1 MRIVVHEGN
10 LRLRLP
16 VPLRLASLAA
26 NLVPE
31 IAFVKM
37 RASIPEPF
45 RELVT
50 KDYFKMIVR
59 DCTSV
64 LRQYK
69 GLEIVRV
76 EAKDGTYVSIRI

>member
-1 MRIVVHEGN
+1 MRVIVHEGN

-16 VPLRLASLAA
+16 IPLRLASLAV

-31 IAFVKM
+31 VAFVKM
-37 RASIPEPF
+37 RESVSEPF
-45 RELVT
+45 RELLT
-50 KDYFKMIVR
+50 KESFKVIVR
-59 DCTSV
+59 DCVSV

-69 GLEIVRV
+69 GLEIVHV

>member
-1 MRIVVHEGN
+1 
-10 LRLRLP
+10 
-16 VPLRLASLAA
+16 
-26 NLVPE
+26 
-31 IAFVKM
+31 M
-37 RASIPEPF
+37 RASVPEPF

-69 GLEIVRV
+69 GLEIVHV

>member
-1 MRIVVHEGN
+1 MRVVVHEGN

-16 VPLRLASLAA
+16 IPLRLASLAV

-31 IAFVKM
+31 VAFVKM
-37 RASIPEPF
+37 RESVPEPF
-45 RELVT
+45 RELLT
-50 KDYFKMIVR
+50 KDYFKMVVR
-59 DCTSV
+59 DCVSV

-69 GLEIVRV
+69 GLEIVHV

>member
-1 MRIVVHEGN
+1 MRVVVHEGN

-16 VPLRLASLAA
+16 IPLRLASLAV

-31 IAFVKM
+31 VAFVKM
-37 RASIPEPF
+37 RESVPEPF
-45 RELVT
+45 QELLT
-50 KDYFKMIVR
+50 KDYFKMVVR
-59 DCTSV
+59 DCVSV

-69 GLEIVRV
+69 GLEIVHV